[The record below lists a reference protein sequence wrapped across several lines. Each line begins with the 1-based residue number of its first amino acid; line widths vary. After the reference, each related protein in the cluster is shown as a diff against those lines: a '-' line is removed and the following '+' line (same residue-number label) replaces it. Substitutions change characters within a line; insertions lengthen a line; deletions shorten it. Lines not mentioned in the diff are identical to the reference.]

1 LGFDFIEVLWD
12 GLDRL
17 DASGLST
24 AVETAVDEERD
35 GQFPK
40 LSERGLGWPP
50 QDLPVL
56 AVAASEPANQR

>member
-1 LGFDFIEVLWD
+1 LGLDFIEVLWD
-12 GLDRL
+12 GLDGL

-24 AVETAVDEERD
+24 AVDDERD

-40 LSERGLGWPP
+40 LSERVLGWPP